1 MELYMLADVQFVAID
16 AIILE
21 LPRSWEFFSKW
32 VKNFRSK
39 NSTQA
44 NVYSIIAAIF
54 SPGTTQVAERFLGG
68 QAHRCTV

>member
-1 MELYMLADVQFVAID
+1 MELYMLADVQLVAID

-32 VKNFRSK
+32 VKIFDQKIRSRL
-39 NSTQA
+39 TY
-44 NVYSIIAAIF
+44 YSIIAAIF
-54 SPGTTQVAERFLGG
+54 SPGTTQVAERFLG